1 MDLTATLDTD
11 APASTLFA
19 WVDDLTTYP
28 RWLDIVSRVVADP
41 SGEAEAWIV
50 DLRGRLGPLARTKR
64 LRMVRSR
71 REEERLVV
79 FERQELDGRQHSAW
93 VLQAELADDGD
104 RRRLDMHLHYG
115 GGLFGA
121 VLERL
126 LADEVRRSR
135 DRLRDLAAAGPPGA
149 PAPETGPGA
158 GS

>member
-1 MDLTATLDTD
+1 MDITASLDTD
-11 APASTLFA
+11 ASASTLFA

-28 RWLDIVSRVVADP
+28 RWLDIVSRVVPDP
-41 SGEAEAWIV
+41 AGGAEAWIV

-64 LRMVRSR
+64 LRMVKADRQAGR
-71 REEERLVV
+71 RVV
-79 FERQELDGRQHSAW
+79 FERKELDGRQHSPW
-93 VLQAELADDGD
+93 ILRAELADDGD

-115 GGLFGA
+115 GGLFGV

-149 PAPETGPGA
+149 DA
-158 GS
+158 